1 MKNVIF
7 LLSCCVLLWTCES
20 CKKTEDPVTPPSP
33 SPVDL
38 LPETHDVDA
47 LSVFACLVNGEVWK
61 PSWGFNTLT
70 YSYHEPT
77 GGLSIGAENHSNNN
91 SVVIGFSVNFLDTG
105 VYLLKH
111 PVYLDLN
118 FCIAGYELDTLSSY
132 QTEIEYFS
140 KDEGVII
147 GTFEFTAI
155 NNECTDNIDTVRI
168 TEGRFKATYK

>member
-77 GGLSIGAENHSNNN
+77 GGLSIGA
-91 SVVIGFSVNFLDTG
+91 
-105 VYLLKH
+105 
-111 PVYLDLN
+111 
-118 FCIAGYELDTLSSY
+118 
-132 QTEIEYFS
+132 
-140 KDEGVII
+140 
-147 GTFEFTAI
+147 
-155 NNECTDNIDTVRI
+155 
-168 TEGRFKATYK
+168 